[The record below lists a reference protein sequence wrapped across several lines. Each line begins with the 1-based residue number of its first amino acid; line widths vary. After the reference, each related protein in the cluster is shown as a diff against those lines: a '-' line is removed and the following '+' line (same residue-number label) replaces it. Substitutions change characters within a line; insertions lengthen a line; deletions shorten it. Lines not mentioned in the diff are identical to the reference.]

1 MYTLPPTASCSFG
14 LPLPLSFPSSPTSA
28 PLSDDVK
35 RRPAR
40 LWFRVQRRPFDN
52 IPSLSLETLA
62 AGHRAGE
69 TIPSSRDPR
78 PPAHPPPLTA
88 SHLPLPWRSCRQKES
103 EASGH
108 GSTSTRLPPSSRRRM
123 LSRSEMAGRGGP
135 GGRREC
141 KDPGS
146 RQPPER
152 DKAVGL
158 LLEGPL
164 IGFGCH
170 KGTGF
175 KGSGD
180 DSHAD
185 WVAAGRTPAS
195 RPAA

>member
-1 MYTLPPTASCSFG
+1 MSCMFPIGVATMYTLPPTASCSFG

-52 IPSLSLETLA
+52 IPSLSLEKLA

-78 PPAHPPPLTA
+78 PPAHPPPLNA

-108 GSTSTRLPPSSRRRM
+108 GSTSTKLPPSFRRRM

-146 RQPPER
+146 RQPPE
-152 DKAVGL
+152 GQ
-158 LLEGPL
+158 G
-164 IGFGCH
+164 
-170 KGTGF
+170 
-175 KGSGD
+175 
-180 DSHAD
+180 
-185 WVAAGRTPAS
+185 S
-195 RPAA
+195 RPHARRTTHRLRLPQRHWI